1 MNKQVFKK
9 IWKDLNFIKCIYINE
24 KKDWTKYYADFFTLT
39 QIFSQIC
46 KYNYLI
52 NKIIIMNEVKHNY
65 LDVTVNLS
73 IIYTMDSVK
82 RYILNS
88 KKPAYI

>member
-1 MNKQVFKK
+1 
-9 IWKDLNFIKCIYINE
+9 
-24 KKDWTKYYADFFTLT
+24 
-39 QIFSQIC
+39 
-46 KYNYLI
+46 
-52 NKIIIMNEVKHNY
+52 MNEVKHNY
-65 LDVTVNLS
+65 VDVTVNLS